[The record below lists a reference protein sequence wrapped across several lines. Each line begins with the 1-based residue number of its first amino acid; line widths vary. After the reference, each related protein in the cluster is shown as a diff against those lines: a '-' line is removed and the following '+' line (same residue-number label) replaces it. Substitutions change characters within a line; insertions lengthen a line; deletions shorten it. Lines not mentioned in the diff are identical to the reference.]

1 MVLLQNKTLLHT
13 QLWIS
18 NAIDSEDRVT
28 LQHVTMGD
36 LSFVV
41 KKKNQVNMW
50 EIKLCYNH

>member
-41 KKKNQVNMW
+41 KKKKSSEHVRN
-50 EIKLCYNH
+50 